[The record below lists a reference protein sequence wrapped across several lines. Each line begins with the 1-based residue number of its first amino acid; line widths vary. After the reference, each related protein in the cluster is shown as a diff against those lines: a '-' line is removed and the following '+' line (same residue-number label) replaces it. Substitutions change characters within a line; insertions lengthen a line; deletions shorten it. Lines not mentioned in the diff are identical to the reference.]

1 MGRVAAISTVL
12 LATSMASAQAKVDRV
27 PAIAG
32 PHEVPVK
39 PVPSNELNDAP
50 AREQVR
56 PELIQQTPDPPT
68 KLVVGTS
75 DSDTLKGHVAPY
87 AGIGYSV
94 GFGNIDTRT
103 PRHGTLSSG
112 PELSIGLGYGL
123 TRNVDVGIGAA
134 FAPLSGGGDCSDCSA
149 KSINT
154 VAFLGYHL
162 VQGTRFDPW
171 VRFGVGIS
179 VLHLS
184 TPVTNFNYVGV
195 SWANAT
201 IGGDWYAT
209 RQIGIGPVLAVGFH
223 SYVEHPKG
231 HSTSIA
237 ESLAIGLRL
246 TFDASGR

>member
-27 PAIAG
+27 PAIAS
-32 PHEVPVK
+32 PQEVPVK
-39 PVPSNELNDAP
+39 PVPSDELSDAP
-50 AREQVR
+50 ASEQVR
-56 PELIQQTPDPPT
+56 PELLQQTPDPPT
-68 KLVVGTS
+68 RLVVGTS

-87 AGIGYSV
+87 AGIGYTV

-103 PRHGTLSSG
+103 SRHGTLSPG
-112 PELSIGLGYGL
+112 YELSIGLGYGL
-123 TRNVDVGIGAA
+123 TRNVDVGIGTS

-149 KSINT
+149 RSVNT
-154 VAFLGYHL
+154 VAFIGYHL

-171 VRFGVGIS
+171 VRFGAGVS

-184 TPVTNFNYVGV
+184 TPVANFNYVGV
-195 SWANAT
+195 SWATAN

-209 RQIGIGPVLAVGFH
+209 RQIGIGPVLAFGFH

-231 HSTSIA
+231 NSTSLA
-237 ESLAIGLRL
+237 ENLTIGLRL
-246 TFDASGR
+246 TFDVHGR